1 MFSIKTEPI
10 RDTHTH
16 THWFGQN
23 FCLLFFGKWLWKN
36 PNELFGQPSIY
47 IPMHIQRDRDRERE
61 IYFKEITHNFGD

>member
-16 THWFGQN
+16 IALAKTFVCFFLVNGYGKTQMN
-23 FCLLFFGKWLWKN
+23 FLANLVY
-36 PNELFGQPSIY
+36 IH
-47 IPMHIQRDRDRERE
+47 IPMHIQRDRERE